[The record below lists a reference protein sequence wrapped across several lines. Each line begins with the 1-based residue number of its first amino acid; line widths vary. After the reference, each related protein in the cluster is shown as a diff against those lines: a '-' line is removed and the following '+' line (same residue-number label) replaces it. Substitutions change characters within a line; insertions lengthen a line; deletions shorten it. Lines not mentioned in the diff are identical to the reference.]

1 MERTYSAN
9 TGEGFYTGGGL
20 HFFNNFED
28 TDYTRNVTLT
38 ESLRKSINL
47 PFIRLMRDVVN
58 YITAQ
63 GPSPKEEIL
72 GDSDHPARHAYLE
85 RFAKNEGAIYLSHFY
100 SDYRKL
106 TPGEALEKLGRNGR
120 KHPVALAVI
129 FRFIRPQGRADEFIN
144 YVRKLRPD
152 DPVTDAKLQS
162 VYYSYPKERYN
173 LADRGYIASLHPL
186 ELWLV
191 EFMAAHPNATRK
203 EMLAASVNERI
214 STYAWLF
221 KSSKGAQ
228 DSRIR
233 GLLEQDAF
241 ATIQQDWAK
250 FGYPFDRLVPS
261 LATAIG
267 SSADRPGALAELM
280 GIILNDGIRL
290 PMIRADYVN
299 WGLDTPFQT
308 MMTRQQQPGAQ
319 VMPAEIARQLRR
331 SLLQVVENGTAK
343 RVDGAFINPDGSKI
357 PVGGKTG
364 TGDHRFDTYGPG
376 GQLIS
381 SRVVNRTATFVFYIG
396 DRFFGSITAY
406 VGGEQAGDY
415 KFTSAMTSQML
426 RALAP
431 TLQPLINGNA
441 PTP

>member
-1 MERTYSAN
+1 M
-9 TGEGFYTGGGL
+9 
-20 HFFNNFED
+20 
-28 TDYTRNVTLT
+28 
-38 ESLRKSINL
+38 
-47 PFIRLMRDVVN
+47 
-58 YITAQ
+58 
-63 GPSPKEEIL
+63 
-72 GDSDHPARHAYLE
+72 
-85 RFAKNEGAIYLSHFY
+85 
-100 SDYRKL
+100 
-106 TPGEALEKLGRNGR
+106 
-120 KHPVALAVI
+120 
-129 FRFIRPQGRADEFIN
+129 
-144 YVRKLRPD
+144 
-152 DPVTDAKLQS
+152 
-162 VYYSYPKERYN
+162 
-173 LADRGYIASLHPL
+173 
-186 ELWLV
+186 
-191 EFMAAHPNATRK
+191 
-203 EMLAASVNERI
+203 
-214 STYAWLF
+214 
-221 KSSKGAQ
+221 
-228 DSRIR
+228 
-233 GLLEQDAF
+233 LEQDAF

-406 VGGEQAGDY
+406 VGGEQAGEY